1 MIKRIL
7 ESRISKRLFGGK
19 VLIIYVARQ
28 VGKTTLIKQIL
39 NPYEDRVIWLNCDE
53 PDVRQVLSEA
63 NSAKLR
69 TLAGKKNIVVIDEA
83 QRVENIGLTLKLFT
97 DNHTDIQVIASGS
110 SSLELADKIS
120 EPLTGRKFVFELFP
134 LSFREMVEHTSLL
147 EERRMFEHRLIY
159 GYYPEIVNN
168 PGDETERLQLIADS
182 LLYKDILS
190 MDLIKK
196 PAVVNKLLRSLALQI
211 GSEVSYKEL
220 GVTVGADNETVEK
233 YIDLLEKSF
242 IIFKLG
248 SFSRNARNEI
258 KKGKKIYFTDNGIRN
273 ALIRNFNP
281 VNSRTDKGAL
291 LENFLI
297 SERMKKLSYEG
308 KHYGTFFWRTQQQ
321 QEIDYVEEYSG
332 TLSAFEIKWSL
343 TGRAKIPSVF
353 RKEYP
358 EAVFRIVSAGDFEEF
373 IM

>member
-1 MIKRIL
+1 M
-7 ESRISKRLFGGK
+7 
-19 VLIIYVARQ
+19 
-28 VGKTTLIKQIL
+28 
-39 NPYEDRVIWLNCDE
+39 
-53 PDVRQVLSEA
+53 RQVLSEA

-97 DNHTDIQVIASGS
+97 DNLTDIQIIASCS
-110 SSLELADKIS
+110 SSLELADNIS
-120 EPLTGRKFVFELFP
+120 EPLTGTKFVFELFP
-134 LSFREMVEHTSLL
+134 LSFREMAEHSSLL

-159 GYYPEIVNN
+159 GYHPEIVNN

-196 PAVVNKLLRSLALQI
+196 PAVIDKLLRSLALQI

-258 KKGKKIYFTDNGIRN
+258 KKGKKIYFTDNGI
-273 ALIRNFNP
+273 
-281 VNSRTDKGAL
+281 
-291 LENFLI
+291 
-297 SERMKKLSYEG
+297 
-308 KHYGTFFWRTQQQ
+308 
-321 QEIDYVEEYSG
+321 
-332 TLSAFEIKWSL
+332 
-343 TGRAKIPSVF
+343 
-353 RKEYP
+353 
-358 EAVFRIVSAGDFEEF
+358 
-373 IM
+373 